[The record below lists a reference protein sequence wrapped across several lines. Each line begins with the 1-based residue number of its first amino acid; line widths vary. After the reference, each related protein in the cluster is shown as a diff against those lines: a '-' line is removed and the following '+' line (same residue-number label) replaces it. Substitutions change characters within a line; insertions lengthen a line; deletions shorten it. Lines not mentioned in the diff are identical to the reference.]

1 MRKLLTIAA
10 LTILPRLACAAPD
23 LALQMTVDTPVPAPL
38 QTVEFTLTLRN
49 VGSDAATSV
58 VVNDRLP
65 GELAIPPGLAAF
77 PSVGSYDAA
86 TGLWTVGTL
95 NPGASATL
103 VIPAIVVSPNA
114 PPCIANVATTNNSLD
129 PASSN
134 DRAVAAVRRN
144 AAVRC
149 VDLDVFLAIDP
160 AVDCVTYN
168 RASNRVRVTNFGPDE
183 ARDVLVDL
191 SQDPRVIPG
200 LALAGG
206 VCTGTRC
213 TIAALAA
220 GATQDL
226 FVTSSRFEN
235 IAPLTVSLTVAASSA
250 DVDYSTSNNQSTVL
264 QNYRGVSPWCESGWK
279 VSGSCFIATAAY
291 GSPLAP
297 HVQAL
302 RDFRD
307 RHLRRSSLGRAFI
320 RLYEEYSPP
329 LAALIARHQSLRLAA
344 RVALTPLVLAVEYP
358 WRALGLA
365 VLGLFAGAFAFGLRR
380 RRAVAMQS
388 AAVSRL

>member
-1 MRKLLTIAA
+1 MRRLLPIAA
-10 LTILPRLACAAPD
+10 LLLLPRLAWAAPD

-49 VGSDAATSV
+49 TGTDAATDV

-65 GELAIPPGLAAF
+65 PELAIPTGLAAF
-77 PSVGSYDAA
+77 PSVGTYDAA

-95 NPGASATL
+95 NPAATATL
-103 VIPAIVVSPNA
+103 VIPAVVVSPSA

-129 PASSN
+129 PVRSN

-144 AAVRC
+144 AATRC
-149 VDLDVFLAIDP
+149 VDLGVFLGTTNVP
-160 AVDCVTYN
+160 DCLTYN
-168 RASNRVRVTNFGPDE
+168 RASNAVRVTNYGPDE
-183 ARDVLVDL
+183 AREVLVDL

-206 VCTGTRC
+206 TCTGTRC
-213 TIAALAA
+213 TIAVLAA

-226 FVTSSRFEN
+226 FVTSNRFEN
-235 IAPLTVSLTVAASSA
+235 ISPLTVALTVAASSA
-250 DVDYSTSNNQSTVL
+250 DIDYSTSNNQATVL

-291 GSPLAP
+291 GSPLEP

-307 RHLRRSSLGRAFI
+307 RHLRRSALGRAFI
-320 RLYEEYSPP
+320 RLYETYSPP
-329 LAALIARHQSLRLAA
+329 LAEVIARHSSLRLAA
-344 RVALTPLVLAVEYP
+344 RAALTPLVLAVEYP
-358 WRALGLA
+358 RRALGFAALVA
-365 VLGLFAGAFAFGLRR
+365 FAGAFSLRR
-380 RRAVAMQS
+380 RRVVAMQS
-388 AAVSRL
+388 AADSRL

>member
-1 MRKLLTIAA
+1 MRNLLSIAA
-10 LTILPRLACAAPD
+10 LVLLPRLAWAAPD

-49 VGSDAATSV
+49 AGSDVATDV

-65 GELAIPPGLAAF
+65 PELAIPTGLAAF
-77 PSVGSYDAA
+77 PSVGTYDAA

-95 NPGASATL
+95 NPGASAQL
-103 VIPAIVVSPNA
+103 VIPAVVVSPGA

-129 PASSN
+129 PVRSN

-144 AAVRC
+144 AATSC
-149 VDLDVFLAIDP
+149 VDLGVFLGTTSVP
-160 AVDCVTYN
+160 DCVTYN
-168 RASNRVRVTNFGPDE
+168 RASNTVRVTNFGPDE
-183 ARDVLVDL
+183 AREVLVDL

-206 VCTGTRC
+206 TCTGTRC
-213 TIAALAA
+213 TIAVLAA

-226 FVTSSRFEN
+226 FVTSNRFEN
-235 IAPLTVSLTVAASSA
+235 ISPLTVALTVAASSA
-250 DVDYSTSNNQSTVL
+250 DIDYSTSNNQATVL

-291 GSPLAP
+291 GSPLEP

-307 RHLRRSSLGRAFI
+307 RHLRRSALGRAFI
-320 RLYEEYSPP
+320 WLYEKYSPP
-329 LAALIARHQSLRLAA
+329 LAAVIARHSSLRLLA
-344 RVALTPLVLAVEYP
+344 RAALTPLVLAVEYP
-358 WRALGLA
+358 RRALGSAAL
-365 VLGLFAGAFAFGLRR
+365 VLSAGAFAFGLHRR
-380 RRAVAMQS
+380 RTVAIQS
-388 AAVSRL
+388 AADSRL

>member
-1 MRKLLTIAA
+1 MRKPLTITA
-10 LTILPRLACAAPD
+10 LALLPPLAWAAPD

-49 VGSDAATSV
+49 TGADAATDV

-65 GELAIPPGLAAF
+65 PELAIPTGMAAF
-77 PSVGSYDAA
+77 PSVGAYDAA
-86 TGLWTVGTL
+86 TGVWAVGTL
-95 NPGASATL
+95 NPAASAKL
-103 VIPAIVVSPNA
+103 VIPAVVVSANA

-129 PASSN
+129 PVSSN

-144 AAVRC
+144 AATRC
-149 VDLDVFLAIDP
+149 VDLNVFLGTAGVP
-160 AVDCVTYN
+160 DCVTYN
-168 RASNRVRVTNFGPDE
+168 RVSNTVRVTNFGPDE
-183 ARDVLVDL
+183 ARDVLVDG

-206 VCTGTRC
+206 TCTGTRC

-220 GATQDL
+220 GATQEL
-226 FVTSSRFEN
+226 FVTSNRFEN
-235 IAPLTVSLTVAASSA
+235 ISPLTVSLTVTASSA
-250 DVDYSTSNNQSTVL
+250 DVDYSTSNNQASVL

-279 VSGSCFIATAAY
+279 VSGSCFIATAAF
-291 GSPLAP
+291 GSPLEP

-307 RHLRRSSLGRAFI
+307 WHLRRSSVGRAFI
-320 RLYEEYSPP
+320 RLYERYSPP
-329 LAALIARHQSLRLAA
+329 LAAVIARHQSLRLVA
-344 RVALTPLVLAVEYP
+344 RAALTPVVLAVEYP

-365 VLGLFAGAFAFGLRR
+365 GLALFAGAFSLGLRR

>member
-1 MRKLLTIAA
+1 MRNLLSIAA
-10 LTILPRLACAAPD
+10 LVLLPRLAWAAPD

-49 VGSDAATSV
+49 AGPDVATDV

-65 GELAIPPGLAAF
+65 PELAIPTGLAAF
-77 PSVGSYDAA
+77 PSVGTYDAA

-95 NPGASATL
+95 NPGASAQL
-103 VIPAIVVSPNA
+103 VIPAVVVSPGA

-129 PASSN
+129 PVRSN

-144 AAVRC
+144 AATSC
-149 VDLDVFLAIDP
+149 VDLGVFLGTTSVP
-160 AVDCVTYN
+160 DCVTYN
-168 RASNRVRVTNFGPDE
+168 RASNTVRVTNFGPDE
-183 ARDVLVDL
+183 AREVLVDL

-206 VCTGTRC
+206 TCTGTRC
-213 TIAALAA
+213 TIAVLAA

-226 FVTSSRFEN
+226 FVTSNRFEN
-235 IAPLTVSLTVAASSA
+235 ISPLTVALTVAASSA
-250 DVDYSTSNNQSTVL
+250 DIDYSTSNNQATVL

-291 GSPLAP
+291 GSPLEP

-307 RHLRRSSLGRAFI
+307 RHLRRSALGRAFI
-320 RLYEEYSPP
+320 WLYEKYSPP
-329 LAALIARHQSLRLAA
+329 LAAVIARHSSLRLLA
-344 RVALTPLVLAVEYP
+344 RAALTPLVLAVEYP
-358 WRALGLA
+358 RRALGSAAL
-365 VLGLFAGAFAFGLRR
+365 VLSAGAFAFGLRR
-380 RRAVAMQS
+380 RRTVAIQS
-388 AAVSRL
+388 AADSRL